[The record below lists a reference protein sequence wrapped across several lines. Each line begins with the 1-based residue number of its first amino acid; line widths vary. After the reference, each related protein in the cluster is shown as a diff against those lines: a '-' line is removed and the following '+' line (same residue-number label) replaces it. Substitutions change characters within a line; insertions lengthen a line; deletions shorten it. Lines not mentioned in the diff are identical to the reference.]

1 MNSFRSKARMAGILY
16 IIGTVAGIMS
26 FVCTGAIRSAKDP
39 LSAIAGH
46 EYQIVLGALC
56 VLLMGLALVMVPV
69 VLFPVL
75 KKQNEVLALG
85 YVVMR
90 SVLEGVMYLATTIGW
105 LFLPFVSKAYLT
117 AGPAWS
123 FDYKGLGNLLLESS
137 EISHVGTI
145 VFCIGACMFYSL
157 LYRSRLVP
165 RILSV
170 WGLLAVVPYI
180 AASILAMFE
189 VIAPQST
196 AAVLM
201 DMPLALQE
209 MVLAVWLI
217 VKGFDAK
224 AVTALTNQPNH
235 TEITKSGCA
244 EGVAT

>member
-1 MNSFRSKARMAGILY
+1 MKTLRGKARMAGILY

-39 LSAIAGH
+39 LAAIAGH

-90 SVLEGVMYLATTIGW
+90 SVLEGITYLAITIGW
-105 LFLPFVSKAYLT
+105 LFLPVISKAYLT

-123 FDYKGLGNLLLESS
+123 FDYKGLGNLLLESA

-165 RILSV
+165 RFLSV

-180 AASILAMFE
+180 AASILAMFG

-196 AAVLM
+196 AATLM
-201 DMPLALQE
+201 AMPLALQE

-217 VKGFDAK
+217 AKGFDAR
-224 AVTALTNQPNH
+224 AVTALSN
-235 TEITKSGCA
+235 KSNPGGILESGIA
-244 EGVAT
+244 EGDAK